1 MFYVIVF
8 PGGIAGWDWLWIGLG
23 LFADI
28 AWWAGG
34 GFRRRVPGYTGQY

>member
-1 MFYVIVF
+1 MCFF
-8 PGGIAGWDWLWIGLG
+8 FFSGGISGRDWLWIGQGIL
-23 LFADI
+23 ADV